1 MTKAMRDEGTL
12 AAVACCRGRDWSAF
26 TRLYEQAFPVWE
38 REPLSRIA
46 SRVCSGR
53 YRLTVLRCADEPV
66 AGFHLLDQVAV
77 LNYAVLTFLA
87 VREPLRGRGLGQRL
101 LRDAVCGFRSRPAPA
116 WLFVEAKAGAARFY
130 QSLGFRRLALDYEI
144 PHYGSAV
151 AMQPM
156 TLLALHRDGSPGGV
170 DGELIR
176 RVIGH
181 LFTDGYEV
189 PPTDPRLTLQLRRVP
204 DAVGVL

>member
-1 MTKAMRDEGTL
+1 MRDEGTL
-12 AAVACCRGRDWSAF
+12 VAVACCRGRDWSAF

-38 REPLSRIA
+38 REPLPRIA
-46 SRVCSGR
+46 SRITGGR
-53 YRLTVLRCADEPV
+53 YRLTVLRCADESV

-87 VREPLRGRGLGQRL
+87 VREALRGRGLGQRL
-101 LRDAVCGFRSRPAPA
+101 LRDAVCGFRSRPGPA
-116 WLFVEAKAGAARFY
+116 WLFVEADAGAVRFY
-130 QSLGFRRLALDYEI
+130 QALGFRRLALDYGI

-151 AMQPM
+151 AMQSM
-156 TLLALHRDGSPGGV
+156 TLLALHRNGPPGVVNGKLV
-170 DGELIR
+170 R
-176 RVIGH
+176 RVIEH

-189 PPTDPRLTLQLRRVP
+189 PPTDARLTLQLRRVP